1 MLRRGLRGAGRRGL
15 PLDLL
20 QVERQMARLRFQPSL
35 AEQNAMNYEQVRVDL
50 LRTKSEQAIAKVNLE
65 RAQNEVQRNTPLDH
79 DKPPSSRTTH
89 SGFSD

>member
-1 MLRRGLRGAGRRGL
+1 
-15 PLDLL
+15 
-20 QVERQMARLRFQPSL
+20 
-35 AEQNAMNYEQVRVDL
+35 VDL